1 MLVDMGFT
9 VKKLV
14 DFRTA
19 LVKIKEFGESL
30 KTRYGKES
38 WFKGNSLTEMISSIE
53 AQDKSGK
60 EKIHP
65 QLMEHIKKL
74 QQKHPTIERFLLRFP
89 TIRSR
94 VYPESMNLLKHHFL
108 IRQEKLQEN
117 QKGTLEKD

>member
-30 KTRYGKES
+30 KTRYGKEA
-38 WFKGNSLTEMISSIE
+38 WFKGNSLTEMITSIE
-53 AQDKSGK
+53 EQDKSGK

-108 IRQEKLQEN
+108 LRQEKLQEN